1 MDNLIAKPDRKAFC
15 CGEDLD
21 YLAEEYTNAYHWI
34 KKFEPLKNG
43 VGKPL
48 VEVLARPK
56 EHWYEMKANEVAQF
70 FTMMNPDS
78 RFFFGKFE
86 EPTFINQRLI
96 GLQVK
101 DATLDMELIHALL
114 NSVLMKFFV
123 EAVGFGRGL
132 GVLDINKES
141 VAKCFMLNPSLL
153 SLECASEIK
162 EQFHNVLAKN
172 IMVIEEELK
181 DEEWMSFNRTVL
193 RAFGLEQYYLR
204 ICNSLLSMRH
214 VRKTAREDKKKQVLV
229 KNINQS
235 KQMEVK
241 GSVFTSAMAAE
252 SCKHHG

>member
-1 MDNLIAKPDRKAFC
+1 M
-15 CGEDLD
+15 
-21 YLAEEYTNAYHWI
+21 
-34 KKFEPLKNG
+34 
-43 VGKPL
+43 
-48 VEVLARPK
+48 EVLARPK

-114 NSVLMKFFV
+114 SSVLMKFFV

-162 EQFHNVLAKN
+162 EQFH
-172 IMVIEEELK
+172 
-181 DEEWMSFNRTVL
+181 
-193 RAFGLEQYYLR
+193 
-204 ICNSLLSMRH
+204 H
-214 VRKTAREDKKKQVLV
+214 
-229 KNINQS
+229 
-235 KQMEVK
+235 
-241 GSVFTSAMAAE
+241 
-252 SCKHHG
+252 

>member
-1 MDNLIAKPDRKAFC
+1 
-15 CGEDLD
+15 
-21 YLAEEYTNAYHWI
+21 
-34 KKFEPLKNG
+34 
-43 VGKPL
+43 
-48 VEVLARPK
+48 
-56 EHWYEMKANEVAQF
+56 
-70 FTMMNPDS
+70 
-78 RFFFGKFE
+78 
-86 EPTFINQRLI
+86 
-96 GLQVK
+96 
-101 DATLDMELIHALL
+101 
-114 NSVLMKFFV
+114 MKFFV

-204 ICNSLLSMRH
+204 ICNSLLSMRQ